1 MMLMQLI
8 SPLEPANAVEDEML
22 VARAQ
27 QNLGA
32 FSELYQ
38 RHVQRVY
45 RYVLVRVGG
54 NVQDAQDLTSQT
66 FLAAMEGLKSYRSTQ
81 PFVAWLLGI
90 ARHKVADQFR
100 RQKPQVEL
108 ETAVFLPDDTHNSD
122 PDDQI
127 DQQLDIARVT
137 RKLQTLAPD
146 RAEVITL
153 RLFAG
158 LEVPDIARMLGKNE
172 AAVRMLLFRGLRD
185 LQAQLNVPQESNA

>member
-8 SPLEPANAVEDEML
+8 SPLEPVNVVEDDML

-100 RQKPQVEL
+100 RQKPQVDL
-108 ETAVFLPDDTHNSD
+108 ETAVSLTDTNTDD
-122 PDDQI
+122 PDEQL

-137 RKLQTLAPD
+137 RKLQTIAPD

-153 RLFAG
+153 RLMAG
-158 LEVPDIARMLGKNE
+158 LEVPDIARLLGKNE

-185 LQAQLNVPQESNA
+185 LQTQLNVTQESKA

>member
-8 SPLEPANAVEDEML
+8 SPLEPVNVVEDDML

-100 RQKPQVEL
+100 RQKPQVDL
-108 ETAVFLPDDTHNSD
+108 ETAVSLTDTNTDD
-122 PDDQI
+122 PDEQL

-137 RKLQTLAPD
+137 RKLQTIAPD

-153 RLFAG
+153 RLMAG
-158 LEVPDIARMLGKNE
+158 LEVPDIARLLDKNE

-185 LQAQLNVPQESNA
+185 LQTQLNVTQESKA

>member
-108 ETAVFLPDDTHNSD
+108 ETAVFLPHTPSDD
-122 PDDQI
+122 PDEQL

-137 RKLQTLAPD
+137 RKLQTIAPD

-153 RLFAG
+153 RLMAG
-158 LEVPDIARMLGKNE
+158 LEVADIARMLGKND

-185 LQAQLNVPQESNA
+185 LQTQLNVTQESKA

>member
-8 SPLEPANAVEDEML
+8 SPLEPVNVVEDDML

-100 RQKPQVEL
+100 RQKPQMDL
-108 ETAVFLPDDTHNSD
+108 ETAVSLTDTNTDD
-122 PDDQI
+122 PDEQL

-137 RKLQTLAPD
+137 RKLQTIAPD

-153 RLFAG
+153 RLMAG
-158 LEVPDIARMLGKNE
+158 LEVSDIARLLDKNE

-185 LQAQLNVPQESNA
+185 LQTQLNVTQESKA

>member
-8 SPLEPANAVEDEML
+8 SPLEPVNVVEDDML

-108 ETAVFLPDDTHNSD
+108 ETAVSLTDPHTDD
-122 PDDQI
+122 PDEQL

-137 RKLQTLAPD
+137 RKLQTIAPD

-153 RLFAG
+153 RLMAG
-158 LEVPDIARMLGKNE
+158 LEVPDIARLLDKNE

-185 LQAQLNVPQESNA
+185 LQTQLNVTQESKA

>member
-8 SPLEPANAVEDEML
+8 NPLEPVNVVEDDML

-100 RQKPQVEL
+100 RQKPQVDL
-108 ETAVFLPDDTHNSD
+108 ETAVSLTDTNTDD
-122 PDDQI
+122 PDEQL

-137 RKLQTLAPD
+137 RKLQTIAPD

-153 RLFAG
+153 RLMAG
-158 LEVPDIARMLGKNE
+158 LEVPDIARLLDKNE

-185 LQAQLNVPQESNA
+185 LQTQLNVTQESKA

>member
-8 SPLEPANAVEDEML
+8 SPLEPVNVVEDDML

-108 ETAVFLPDDTHNSD
+108 ETAVSLTDTNTDD
-122 PDDQI
+122 PDEQL

-137 RKLQTLAPD
+137 RKLQTIAPD

-153 RLFAG
+153 RLMAG
-158 LEVPDIARMLGKNE
+158 LEVSDIARLLDKNE

-185 LQAQLNVPQESNA
+185 LQTQLNVTQESKA

>member
-8 SPLEPANAVEDEML
+8 SPLEPANTVEDEML

-100 RQKPQVEL
+100 RQKPQVDL
-108 ETAVFLPDDTHNSD
+108 ETAVSLTDTNTND
-122 PDDQI
+122 PDEQL

-137 RKLQTLAPD
+137 RKLQTIAPD

-153 RLFAG
+153 RLMAG
-158 LEVPDIARMLGKNE
+158 LEVSDIARLLGKNE

-185 LQAQLNVPQESNA
+185 LQTQLNVTQESKA

>member
-8 SPLEPANAVEDEML
+8 NPLEPVNVVEDDML

-100 RQKPQVEL
+100 RQKPQVDL
-108 ETAVFLPDDTHNSD
+108 ETAVSLTDTNTDD
-122 PDDQI
+122 PDEQL

-137 RKLQTLAPD
+137 RKLQTIAPD

-153 RLFAG
+153 RLMAG
-158 LEVPDIARMLGKNE
+158 LEVSDIARLLDKNE

-185 LQAQLNVPQESNA
+185 LQTQLNVTQESKA

>member
-8 SPLEPANAVEDEML
+8 SPLEPANTVEDEML

-100 RQKPQVEL
+100 RQKPQVDL
-108 ETAVFLPDDTHNSD
+108 ETAVSLTDTNTDD
-122 PDDQI
+122 PDEQL

-137 RKLQTLAPD
+137 RKLQTIAPD

-153 RLFAG
+153 RLMAG
-158 LEVPDIARMLGKNE
+158 LEVSDIARLLGKNE

-185 LQAQLNVPQESNA
+185 LQTQLNVTQESKA

>member
-8 SPLEPANAVEDEML
+8 SPLEPANVAEDELL

-100 RQKPQVEL
+100 RQKPQVDL
-108 ETAVFLPDDTHNSD
+108 ETAVFLPDTHTND
-122 PDDQI
+122 PDEQI

-137 RKLQTLAPD
+137 RKLQIIAPD

-158 LEVPDIARMLGKNE
+158 LEMPDIARLLGKNE

-185 LQAQLNVPQESNA
+185 LQTQLNVTQESNA

>member
-1 MMLMQLI
+1 M
-8 SPLEPANAVEDEML
+8 
-22 VARAQ
+22 
-27 QNLGA
+27 
-32 FSELYQ
+32 
-38 RHVQRVY
+38 QRVY

-108 ETAVFLPDDTHNSD
+108 ETAVSLTDTNTDD
-122 PDDQI
+122 PDEQL

-137 RKLQTLAPD
+137 RKLQTIAPD

-153 RLFAG
+153 RLMAG
-158 LEVPDIARMLGKNE
+158 LEVPDIARLLDKNE

-185 LQAQLNVPQESNA
+185 LQTQLNVTQESKA

>member
-8 SPLEPANAVEDEML
+8 SPLEPANTVEDDML

-66 FLAAMEGLKSYRSTQ
+66 FLAAMEGLKSYRSSQ

-100 RQKPQVEL
+100 HQKPQVEL
-108 ETAVFLPDDTHNSD
+108 ETAVSLTDPNTDD
-122 PDDQI
+122 PDEQI

-137 RKLQTLAPD
+137 RKLQAIAPD

-158 LEVPDIARMLGKNE
+158 LEVSDIARMLGKND

-185 LQAQLNVPQESNA
+185 LQTQLNVTQESNK

>member
-8 SPLEPANAVEDEML
+8 SPLEPVNVVEDDML

-108 ETAVFLPDDTHNSD
+108 ETAVSLTDTNTDD
-122 PDDQI
+122 PDEQL

-137 RKLQTLAPD
+137 RKLQTIAPD

-153 RLFAG
+153 RLMAG
-158 LEVPDIARMLGKNE
+158 LEVPDIARLLGKNE

-185 LQAQLNVPQESNA
+185 LQTQLNVTQESKA

>member
-8 SPLEPANAVEDEML
+8 SPLEPVNVVEDDML

-108 ETAVFLPDDTHNSD
+108 ETAVSLTDTNTDD
-122 PDDQI
+122 PDEQL

-137 RKLQTLAPD
+137 RKLQTIAPD

-153 RLFAG
+153 RLMAG
-158 LEVPDIARMLGKNE
+158 LEVPDIARLLDKNE

-185 LQAQLNVPQESNA
+185 LQTQLNVTQESKA